1 MSHHESNARGHDG
14 RMVDRMLFFSD
25 AVFAIVLTIMVLEL
39 HAPVVEA
46 VGAEQETSA
55 ELWNGIAHLGRVL
68 FAYVVSFALVGMW
81 WSIHMRVTRQLKV
94 FDWPT
99 AVMNLV
105 FLFTV
110 SVAPFAASVLG
121 ENVQL
126 GAAWQIYWGVN
137 AASSVALTLLMLTV
151 SRGGGK
157 LLVAPVGGREM
168 VARTIQAIGPGV
180 GFAVGVYLAG
190 LGEIRLSQWCWVVI
204 PPLMVISRLIW
215 RQPKVTQD

>member
-39 HAPVVEA
+39 HAPVVEHFA
-46 VGAEQETSA
+46 NERAGSA
-55 ELWNGIAHLGRVL
+55 ELWDGVAHLGRLL
-68 FAYVVSFALVGMW
+68 FAYGVSFALVGMW
-81 WSIHMRVTRQLKV
+81 WSIHMRVTRLLTA

-99 AVMNLV
+99 ATMNLV

-110 SVAPFAASVLG
+110 SMAPFASSVLG
-121 ENVQL
+121 ENLRL

-137 AASSVALTLLMLTV
+137 AATSVALTVMMLVV

-157 LLVAPVGGREM
+157 LLVGGMAGRERF
-168 VARTIQAIGPGV
+168 ARLLQAIGPGV
-180 GFAVGVYLAG
+180 GFSVGVYLAG
-190 LGEIRLSQWCWVVI
+190 IGEVQLSQWCWIFILPVMFLARLVWNPKKSVVE
-204 PPLMVISRLIW
+204 
-215 RQPKVTQD
+215 